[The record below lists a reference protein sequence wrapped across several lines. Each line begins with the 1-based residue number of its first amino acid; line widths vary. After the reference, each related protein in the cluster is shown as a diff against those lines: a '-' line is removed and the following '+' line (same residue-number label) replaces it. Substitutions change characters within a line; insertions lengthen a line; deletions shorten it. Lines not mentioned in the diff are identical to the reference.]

1 MARPG
6 AGCDRPARRPAAGP
20 DHRQGWA
27 SAGSG
32 VGVLLQGSHGR
43 TGDNDRRPQSSNSHA
58 RTNPDRD
65 RSLRAIVQ
73 KSPRSSLR
81 CLPRSNGP
89 SMGIRTRG
97 YELPSGR
104 YLPDFKIH
112 DCKKIAGFYWLECKG
127 ETPSDREVKLTR
139 EHAAATRSPVVFFN
153 SSVFE
158 QIRRSHKIYKEFYH
172 SKGWGAH
179 EITDPFECWDISN
192 DVKWLQLWDRYSVVG
207 KEMTDLGLCEVESL
221 WPQWPLGK
229 TFRAANAALKAR
241 FEHGEGF
248 S

>member
-1 MARPG
+1 M
-6 AGCDRPARRPAAGP
+6 D
-20 DHRQGWA
+20 
-27 SAGSG
+27 
-32 VGVLLQGSHGR
+32 LQWEYE
-43 TGDNDRRPQSSNSHA
+43 PE
-58 RTNPDRD
+58 
-65 RSLRAIVQ
+65 
-73 KSPRSSLR
+73 
-81 CLPRSNGP
+81 
-89 SMGIRTRG
+89 G

-139 EHAAATRSPVVFFN
+139 ELAAATRSPVVFFN